1 MERLFL
7 KISKMQLSWGF
18 KFNVWRLF
26 FCSYAVAVVHPLCVL
41 SLRTPDEDNIKVEVK
56 AEAVQVKPTP
66 EVAEMKPSNT
76 QENGPMAEVIA
87 KKATPSPRKGSRLKE
102 NSTRA
107 QDEEP
112 RVCPL
117 DSGPPEPLRCTFN
130 SLQKEPAKADWE
142 SLTTKNVAA
151 EEENPT
157 PPQDNI
163 PESSSLTAKAVCAE
177 NHTETNA
184 TGEHITAAATHDK
197 DEETDIK
204 VDNAALKP
212 SGEFSQKNEELFV
225 PNTQLTAAACTV
237 SSMSAV
243 SQEIDKESPSW

>member
-1 MERLFL
+1 MLLR
-7 KISKMQLSWGF
+7 
-18 KFNVWRLF
+18 
-26 FCSYAVAVVHPLCVL
+26 CYVAHPLCVL

-66 EVAEMKPSNT
+66 EVAGTKPTNT
-76 QENGPMAEVIA
+76 QENGPMVEVVA
-87 KKATPSPRKGSRLKE
+87 KKATPSPRKGSKLKE

-112 RVCPL
+112 KVRPL

-130 SLQKEPAKADWE
+130 SMQKEPAKADWE
-142 SLTTKNVAA
+142 ALTQTNVAP

-157 PPQDNI
+157 SPQDNI
-163 PESSSLTAKAVCAE
+163 PESSSLTAEAVCAE

-184 TGEHITAAATHDK
+184 TGEHITAAATHDN
-197 DEETDIK
+197 DEEADIK
-204 VDNAALKP
+204 DDNAALEP
-212 SGEFSQKNEELFV
+212 SGEFSQNNEEVSV

-243 SQEIDKESPSW
+243 SQEINKESPSW